1 VSAPAAFAAA
11 ADPRD
16 AGGTVR
22 DPQPVLTIVIPALDE
37 EEAIASTIER
47 CLAAR
52 ATIVAESP
60 ATDVE
65 VIVVSDGSTDRT
77 EEIARRYEDVTV
89 LAFDANRGYGAAI
102 KTGFALG
109 RGSWVGFLDADGT
122 CDPAFFAKL
131 CTALEAEGA
140 DVALGS
146 RMGPGSEMP
155 LVRAIGNTVFA
166 WILGALARQRI
177 QDTASGM
184 RVIRRA
190 VLKDLDPLPNGLHYT
205 PAMTARILL
214 EGKLK
219 LVETPMPYA
228 ERVGD
233 SKLSVARDG
242 VRFLVSIVRAAAIY
256 RPSRPLLLLAGL
268 FALGAFALGSGPSLH
283 WLRHGFLEEW
293 MIYRILAALLLGT
306 GTALFAS
313 AAVVAEQIAAIV
325 HGRPVS
331 RTGLTGFVARIV
343 NRRTAIATAAALV
356 VAAVGVSAPG
366 LVEYVT
372 TAQVHMHWSR
382 VVLSS
387 LLTVLALTLATTLF
401 LTEIVDLIR
410 TQRTSTESLL
420 PPDRIRPA
428 KS

>member
-1 VSAPAAFAAA
+1 M
-11 ADPRD
+11 
-16 AGGTVR
+16 R
-22 DPQPVLTIVIPALDE
+22 DPQPVLSIVIPALNE
-37 EEAIASTIER
+37 EEAIAATVER

-52 ATIVAESP
+52 ERIVAESP
-60 ATDVE
+60 ATAVE

-77 EEIARRYEDVTV
+77 EEIARRYEEVTV
-89 LAFDANRGYGAAI
+89 LAFDRNRGYGAAI
-102 KTGFALG
+102 KSGFAVA

-122 CDPAFFAKL
+122 CDPVFFATL
-131 CTALEAEGA
+131 CRALEEQGA

-155 LVRAIGNTVFA
+155 LVRTIGNTIFA
-166 WILGALARQRI
+166 WILGALSRQRI
-177 QDTASGM
+177 EDTASGM

-190 VLKDLDPLPNGLHYT
+190 VLPDLDPLPNGLHYT
-205 PAMTARILL
+205 PAMTARVLL

-219 LVETPMPYA
+219 LVEAPMPYA

-268 FALGAFALGSGPSLH
+268 FALGALALGSGPSLY
-283 WLRHGFLEEW
+283 WLRHHFLEEW

-306 GTALFAS
+306 ATALFAS

-331 RTGLTGFVARIV
+331 RTGITGFVARIV
-343 NRRTAIATAAALV
+343 DRRTAIVTAAALLFT
-356 VAAVGVSAPG
+356 AIGVSLPG
-366 LVEYVT
+366 LAEYVT
-372 TAQVHMHWSR
+372 TRHVTMHWSR

-387 LLTVLALTLATTLF
+387 LLTILAITLATTLF
-401 LTEIVDLIR
+401 LTEIIDLIR
-410 TQRTSTESLL
+410 AQRTSNESLL

-428 KS
+428 RA